1 MNAREMT
8 IDQLASAVG
17 MTVRNVRAYATR
29 GLLPAPRLVGR
40 KGYYGPEHEARL
52 RLIRDLIDKG
62 YTLGAVEKA
71 LEERANLPD
80 SGALDL
86 LGLLANPLGQRV
98 EPEEVDRETLASLA
112 GLGPDTATRD
122 RIVARLVEFGLVSE
136 VDEQRLLMLEP
147 VVVRAGAKALAIG
160 LAPETVFGLFEV
172 IRADTDDLAGR
183 FVGAARRE
191 IWQPFAERGMP
202 DAEWDRLVDSFES
215 IIPVAVQV
223 VLAAFRGALTDAIES
238 AMGEELSSLTPEMIE
253 RLLPLQD
260 DADAGDGA
268 G

>member
-40 KGYYGPEHEARL
+40 KGFYGPEHESRL
-52 RLIRDLIDKG
+52 RLIRDLIGKG

-71 LEERANLPD
+71 LEERADLSD

-86 LGLLANPLGQRV
+86 LGLLANPMGQKV
-98 EPEEVDRETLASLA
+98 EPEEIDRETLASLA
-112 GLGPDTATRD
+112 GLGADARTRD
-122 RIVARLVEFGLVSE
+122 HIVTQMVGFGLVRV
-136 VDEQRLLMLEP
+136 VDDERLLLLEP
-147 VVVRAGAKALAIG
+147 VIVRSGAKAISLG
-160 LAPETVFGLFEV
+160 LAPDTVFALFEV
-172 IRADTDDLAGR
+172 IRADTHELADR

-202 DAEWDRLVDSFES
+202 DEEWDRLVSSFES
-215 IIPVAVQV
+215 IIPVAVQAV
-223 VLAAFRGALTDAIES
+223 VAAFRGALTESIET
-238 AMGEELSSLTPEMIE
+238 AMGEELSSLTPEVID
-253 RLLPLQD
+253 RILPLQD
-260 DADAGDGA
+260 
-268 G
+268 